1 MACPLFAPHR
11 GGALS
16 ETPQRLSPSLFADAG
31 RIVPAMHG
39 AAWVGGNPTRLQTK
53 RLAGA
58 LAGTLSGAMSGA
70 MSRPLTGRS
79 EQIRSGLAT

>member
-39 AAWVGGNPTRLQTK
+39 AAWVGGNPTRLRTK

-58 LAGTLSGAMSGA
+58 LAGTLSGA